1 MSELWH
7 RLHHSSQ
14 NRDCGLLIA
23 AFAAST
29 VHRQDGPLVP
39 GVLSQM
45 EQPPKQSLDGFG
57 PPLSNGGIL

>member
-1 MSELWH
+1 MYVIKFFLSPF
-7 RLHHSSQ
+7 Q
-14 NRDCGLLIA
+14 
-23 AFAAST
+23 FAAPI
-29 VHRQDGPLVP
+29 VHRQDGPFVP